1 MTENRSHFLLLSSSD
16 CASVAEIGFMAP
28 KTCLH
33 LSGLMQVLEEV
44 MKEDCGQT
52 NDLQPFM
59 FNMRNCKE
67 HMERNECFCAVQYNT
82 SFDLTACYIICD

>member
-1 MTENRSHFLLLSSSD
+1 
-16 CASVAEIGFMAP
+16 
-28 KTCLH
+28 
-33 LSGLMQVLEEV
+33 

-52 NDLQPFM
+52 NDLQPL

-67 HMERNECFCAVQYNT
+67 NMERNECACVCVQYNT